1 MRTPTIIYKN
11 LRQRALSTILTACSI
26 ALGVALVVAIT
37 SLRQQAQENFNSV
50 AGSYELVIGAKGS
63 PLQLVLNTVYHLDVP
78 VGNIPY
84 GYYQTLKND
93 WRVQSAIPLALGDNY
108 HGFRLVGTEPE
119 YFTQMEL
126 QGGKKL
132 TFAAGKSFAADY
144 EAVLG
149 SQTARQ
155 TGLKLG
161 DKFVARHGIEDTTI
175 TEEHTEHPCTVT
187 GILNETG
194 TPQDRVIFITIGSVH
209 ELHVPD
215 PTKPLTGQD
224 LLEALQKLPAD
235 QPAATKETDHDH
247 HHRESSPQPPAPSPQ
262 PNPEPHSDAPPINEV
277 TSIIL
282 KLKSPAFMFQ
292 LHREINRGQVA
303 QAAFP
308 AIEVQKL
315 FNIVGTIDRVL
326 LLISALVVVVAA
338 VSILV
343 AIYNSLN
350 ERRRD
355 IAIMR
360 ALGAHRRTIFG
371 WLLLEAATISALGAV
386 TGAVVGH
393 LVLMGLKGYAYG
405 VSGFPIEPWK
415 VIRIEFIESTLV
427 QQLPGEVVV
436 ILVATVLGAVMG
448 LLPAILAYR
457 TNVSTNLGA

>member
-215 PTKPLTGQD
+215 PTKPLTGSD
-224 LLEALQKLPAD
+224 LLDALQKLPTD
-235 QPAATKETDHDH
+235 QPATTKETDHDH
-247 HHRESSPQPPAPSPQ
+247 HHRESSPQPPA
-262 PNPEPHSDAPPINEV
+262 
-277 TSIIL
+277 
-282 KLKSPAFMFQ
+282 
-292 LHREINRGQVA
+292 
-303 QAAFP
+303 
-308 AIEVQKL
+308 
-315 FNIVGTIDRVL
+315 
-326 LLISALVVVVAA
+326 
-338 VSILV
+338 
-343 AIYNSLN
+343 
-350 ERRRD
+350 
-355 IAIMR
+355 
-360 ALGAHRRTIFG
+360 
-371 WLLLEAATISALGAV
+371 
-386 TGAVVGH
+386 
-393 LVLMGLKGYAYG
+393 
-405 VSGFPIEPWK
+405 
-415 VIRIEFIESTLV
+415 
-427 QQLPGEVVV
+427 
-436 ILVATVLGAVMG
+436 
-448 LLPAILAYR
+448 
-457 TNVSTNLGA
+457 

>member
-119 YFTQMEL
+119 YFTQVEL

-262 PNPEPHSDAPPINEV
+262 LSALVSSSRCFQPPNQNCSNRSSAI
-277 TSIIL
+277 TLS
-282 KLKSPAFMFQ
+282 SPSLCSFHPTTIDRNHPADSS
-292 LHREINRGQVA
+292 LPAIPLSA
-303 QAAFP
+303 QAA
-308 AIEVQKL
+308 EQKG
-315 FNIVGTIDRVL
+315 IP
-326 LLISALVVVVAA
+326 VV
-338 VSILV
+338 
-343 AIYNSLN
+343 
-350 ERRRD
+350 
-355 IAIMR
+355 
-360 ALGAHRRTIFG
+360 
-371 WLLLEAATISALGAV
+371 
-386 TGAVVGH
+386 
-393 LVLMGLKGYAYG
+393 
-405 VSGFPIEPWK
+405 
-415 VIRIEFIESTLV
+415 
-427 QQLPGEVVV
+427 
-436 ILVATVLGAVMG
+436 
-448 LLPAILAYR
+448 
-457 TNVSTNLGA
+457 